1 MSRRASRYSKTR
13 KKEKKKRKRVSKNPL
28 PSIFPRRPS
37 RFPRRRPCNPDFLP
51 SRREISWTSFVA
63 RSFIQP
69 RHGTPFVTILSIAV
83 EQETDSETATR
94 PPFASPRIGPIDSS
108 RSRENRLPPSPLPPL
123 PPIPINPFPR
133 IDDHTYIYIYIVFK
147 ALEYIRPRHSIRRAS
162 IEASYLS
169 IVGSGKSRGSV
180 SATNF

>member
-1 MSRRASRYSKTR
+1 M
-13 KKEKKKRKRVSKNPL
+13 
-28 PSIFPRRPS
+28 
-37 RFPRRRPCNPDFLP
+37 
-51 SRREISWTSFVA
+51 A

-133 IDDHTYIYIYIVFK
+133 IDDHTYIYIYI
-147 ALEYIRPRHSIRRAS
+147 HSIQGPRVYSTETFDPAS
-162 IEASYLS
+162 IDRGVVSFDRGIGEK
-169 IVGSGKSRGSV
+169 SGIRFCNEFLMALMARAARAGV
-180 SATNF
+180 AVNPATWRI